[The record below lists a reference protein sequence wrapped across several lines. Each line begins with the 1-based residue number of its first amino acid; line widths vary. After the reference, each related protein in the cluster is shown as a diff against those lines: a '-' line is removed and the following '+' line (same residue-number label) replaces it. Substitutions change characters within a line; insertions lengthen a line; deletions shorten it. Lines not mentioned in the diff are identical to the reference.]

1 MERFYPSR
9 TIFIEEYIHVTKY
22 IAQLASGFS
31 LLVSLFVIPVFAA
44 TVVEGGVIHF
54 RGAIVADPCEVTA
67 QTRQF
72 ALSCPE
78 NNRIHTRM
86 VSYEDA
92 LNGHVT
98 DTSLATL
105 SMKYLNPEK
114 TLAVVQI
121 QYR

>member
-1 MERFYPSR
+1 M
-9 TIFIEEYIHVTKY
+9 TKY

-31 LLVSLFVIPVFAA
+31 LLISLFVTPVFAA

-114 TLAVVQI
+114 NARGGTNSVPLMCALPL
-121 QYR
+121 YGGRGFSR

>member
-1 MERFYPSR
+1 M
-9 TIFIEEYIHVTKY
+9 TKY

-31 LLVSLFVIPVFAA
+31 LLVSLFVTPVFAA

-78 NNRIHTRM
+78 NNRIHTRI

-105 SMKYLNPEK
+105 SMK
-114 TLAVVQI
+114 
-121 QYR
+121 

>member
-1 MERFYPSR
+1 MMSLWDALRMNMMISYQELVR
-9 TIFIEEYIHVTKY
+9 TF
-22 IAQLASGFS
+22 LS
-31 LLVSLFVIPVFAA
+31 LLVSLFVTPVFAA

-78 NNRIHTRM
+78 NNRIHTRI

>member
-31 LLVSLFVIPVFAA
+31 LLVSLFVTPVFAA

-78 NNRIHTRM
+78 NNRTQ
-86 VSYEDA
+86 SYS
-92 LNGHVT
+92 V
-98 DTSLATL
+98 
-105 SMKYLNPEK
+105 MF
-114 TLAVVQI
+114 
-121 QYR
+121 

>member
-1 MERFYPSR
+1 M
-9 TIFIEEYIHVTKY
+9 TKY

-31 LLVSLFVIPVFAA
+31 LLVSLFVTPVFAA
-44 TVVEGGVIHF
+44 TVVVGGVIHF